1 MKVSQIFSSD
11 VAFTFRSIVHNKTI
25 LYGVRIQSRF
35 IFFPIWIS
43 SCCSIICWKEFAFP
57 LELHWS
63 FHHIS
68 IGPIRVNLLLDAI
81 FCYIICLSN
90 HVAIPY
96 WNNYCSI
103 LAILEIKL
111 CRSISS
117 AYLLHDCV
125 DSSSLF
131 ILFTQSRPT
140 LCDPMD
146 CSTPGFTEI

>member
-1 MKVSQIFSSD
+1 MVWGYSQDS
-11 VAFTFRSIVHNKTI
+11 
-25 LYGVRIQSRF
+25 
-35 IFFPIWIS
+35 FFPHMDIN
-43 SCCSIICWKEFAFP
+43 CCSIICWKWFPFP

-96 WNNYCSI
+96 WSNHCSI

-111 CRSISS
+111 CRSIST
-117 AYLLHDCV
+117 AYLLHACV

-131 ILFTQSRPT
+131 ILLLSCSVTSSSLRPHGLQYT
-140 LCDPMD
+140 RLYWDIIIA
-146 CSTPGFTEI
+146 FN